1 MISFYQSHNNL
12 LYNKFIELS
21 RNFFFYKDILL
32 KDNFETR
39 INLIF
44 VHFSLILIIFKK
56 KKKEFPQ
63 EIFDFFFLNI
73 EYHIRELGY
82 GDIAVN
88 KKMKML
94 NRFFYDILLKINK
107 SKSEV
112 FEVDGEILK
121 TYFNLASTNS
131 SLLIDDLIDDLIDY
145 FNSFYN
151 FCFELD
157 INNVLKGKINFKYKI
172 NGRT

>member
-1 MISFYQSHNNL
+1 MI
-12 LYNKFIELS
+12 
-21 RNFFFYKDILL
+21 
-32 KDNFETR
+32 
-39 INLIF
+39 
-44 VHFSLILIIFKK
+44 
-56 KKKEFPQ
+56 
-63 EIFDFFFLNI
+63 FFFLNI

-88 KKMKML
+88 KKMKTL